1 MRWLLTVLLVSVGTL
16 IIASAGVAW
25 HIWRQ
30 HGKLRGTA
38 PDGDKRNTLIL
49 EESEIETEEAQ

>member
-16 IIASAGVAW
+16 MIASAGVAW

-30 HGKLRGTA
+30 HAKSRGTA
-38 PDGDKRNTLIL
+38 PDGDKRDTLIL